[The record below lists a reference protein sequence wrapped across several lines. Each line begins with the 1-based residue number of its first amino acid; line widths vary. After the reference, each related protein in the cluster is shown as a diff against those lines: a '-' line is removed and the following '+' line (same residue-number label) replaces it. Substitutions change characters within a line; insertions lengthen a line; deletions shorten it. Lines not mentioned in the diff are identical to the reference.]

1 MKLLIL
7 SFYFT
12 PDLSAGS
19 FRMQALCDE
28 LTKNFPD
35 TEVDLLTTQ
44 PNRYSSYYKLAP
56 ASEKFGNIN
65 ITRFDVGKHSGNMI
79 GQIISFARYSLYV
92 CKKILGSNYDIVF
105 ATSSRLMTASLGA
118 FVSKKIGAN
127 LYLDIRDL
135 FLDTIMSLYSPK
147 LKILL
152 FPIFNAIEKY
162 TFSKAIKINLV
173 SEGFKDYVNKKYP
186 TKELSFF
193 TNGIDD
199 MFLPLINSIA
209 FESSSDETKID
220 RIKVLYAGNI
230 GEGQVIDRIIPDLSE
245 SIGNKY
251 EFIVIGDGSRK
262 QNLKKVIN
270 EKKLENIII
279 LDPMPRKELIK
290 YYLNADVLFLHLDE
304 NKAFKKV
311 LPSKIF
317 EYAVTGKPI
326 LAGVAGY
333 PAIFIKKYISNA
345 QVFLPCSVNNAAEL
359 IHSIDLSHQPR
370 YEFARI
376 FSRSTI
382 MKGLVKDIFK
392 NSSAAGTIITNND
405 L

>member
-19 FRMQALCDE
+19 FRVQALCNE
-28 LTKNFPD
+28 LARNFPN

-44 PNRYSSYYKLAP
+44 PNRYSSYSKSAP
-56 ASEKFGNIN
+56 AIEKSENLN
-65 ITRFDVGKHSGNMI
+65 ITRFDVGNHSGSI
-79 GQIISFARYSLYV
+79 LSQILCFVRYSLKVY
-92 CKKILGSNYDIVF
+92 KKVFSSKYDIVF

-118 FVSKKIGAN
+118 YVSKKVGAS

-135 FLDTIMSLYSPK
+135 FLDTIMSLYTSK
-147 LKILL
+147 SKIFL
-152 FPIFNAIEKY
+152 FPLINQIEKY
-162 TFSKAIKINLV
+162 TFSKAHKINLV
-173 SEGFKDYVNKKYP
+173 SEGFKDYVVRKYP

-199 MFLPLINSIA
+199 LFLPLMNSA
-209 FESSSDETKID
+209 GLKSPDNDLKNEKA
-220 RIKVLYAGNI
+220 KVLYAGNV
-230 GEGQVIDRIIPDLSE
+230 GEGQVIDKIIPDLSQRL
-245 SIGNKY
+245 GNRY

-262 QNLKKVIN
+262 PNLIKVVN
-270 EKKLENIII
+270 EKKLENITI
-279 LDPMPRKELIK
+279 LDPMPRNELIHH
-290 YYLNADVLFLHLDE
+290 YLRADILFLHLDD

-333 PAIFIKKYISNA
+333 PALFIKKYINNA
-345 QVFLPCSVNNAAEL
+345 QVFSPCSVDNAVEL
-359 IHSIDLSHQPR
+359 MQIMDTARQPR
-370 YEFARI
+370 HDFARI
-376 FSRSTI
+376 FLRSKL
-382 MKGLVKDIFK
+382 MKGLAEDILS
-392 NSSAAGTIITNND
+392 NVSVDNIIMNND

>member
-19 FRMQALCDE
+19 FRVQALCNE
-28 LTKNFPD
+28 LIKNFPN

-44 PNRYSSYYKLAP
+44 PNRYSSYSKSAP

-65 ITRFDVGKHSGNMI
+65 IIRFDVGKHSGNMI
-79 GQIISFARYSLYV
+79 GQIVSFIRYSLKV
-92 CKKILGSNYDIVF
+92 CKKVLSSDYEIVF
-105 ATSSRLMTASLGA
+105 ATSSRLMTALLGA
-118 FVSKKIGAN
+118 VISKKISAS

-135 FLDTIMSLYSPK
+135 FLDTVMSLYSAK
-147 LKILL
+147 SKILL
-152 FPIFNAIEKY
+152 FPILNVLEKY
-162 TFSKAIKINLV
+162 TFSKAHKINLV
-173 SEGFKDYVNKKYP
+173 SEGFKDYVSKKYP

-199 MFLPLINSIA
+199 LFLPMINSIA
-209 FESSSDETKID
+209 DESSGIEMNNDN
-220 RIKVLYAGNI
+220 IKVLYAGNI
-230 GEGQVIDRIIPDLSE
+230 GEGQAIDKIIPDLSE
-245 SIGNKY
+245 SLGNKY
-251 EFIVIGDGSRK
+251 EFIIIGDGSRK

-270 EKKLENIII
+270 EKNLKNIIV
-279 LDPMPRKELIK
+279 LDPMHRKELMK
-290 YYLNADVLFLHLDE
+290 YYIRADILFLHLDK
-304 NKAFKKV
+304 NIAFKKV

-333 PAIFIKKYISNA
+333 PAVFIKKFVTNA
-345 QVFLPCSVNNAAEL
+345 QVFLPCSVNDASEL
-359 IHSIDLSHQPR
+359 IHTLDLSLQPR
-370 YEFARI
+370 HEFARK

-382 MKGLVKDIFK
+382 MKELAKDIFV
-392 NSSAAGTIITNND
+392 NSSVNTFTKNND
-405 L
+405 V